1 MDFYSLWFPSLA
13 KMSFE
18 WKRMNKISSFLAFK
32 RMLFGLE
39 NRRYLHTVLL
49 VSIIC
54 PYTFDICTYGGPEDR
69 IIFQLAVGTYE
80 RMFLPL
86 RHWISVKTF
95 INFTQKDVG
104 QLLFTFIQR
113 GILLGF
119 CNTFLMFFIQ
129 HSFICR
135 PSDFAVSEDARTVA
149 TLAVRRSNYSAR
161 SPSLLG

>member
-1 MDFYSLWFPSLA
+1 MEADEKVSWV
-13 KMSFE
+13 
-18 WKRMNKISSFLAFK
+18 LAFK
-32 RMLFGLE
+32 RTMFGLE
-39 NRRYLHTVLL
+39 NRRHLHTVLL
-49 VSIIC
+49 VFIIC
-54 PYTFDICTYGGPEDR
+54 LYTLDICTYGGPEDR

-86 RHWISVKTF
+86 RHRISVKTF
-95 INFTQKDVG
+95 INFTQKVVG

-119 CNTFLMFFIQ
+119 CNTFLLFFIQ

-135 PSDFAVSEDARTVA
+135 PSDSTVCWRMLGLEPGLLPL
-149 TLAVRRSNYSAR
+149 LAVRRSYHSDR